1 MQAAK
6 PSPARLLCR
15 LSSFPGCKSSLEFAV
30 MNHSPQWLEESNGED
45 NQADN
50 WMWIGE
56 KVDPVRRHLP
66 NDPYTQPSRDEVDK
80 ICDDLACGVKLEDDW
95 RLDIQTEEDCANGYQ
110 DDPSESCKN
119 RVNDDVVFDIL

>member
-1 MQAAK
+1 
-6 PSPARLLCR
+6 
-15 LSSFPGCKSSLEFAV
+15 
-30 MNHSPQWLEESNGED
+30 MNHSPQWLEESDGED

-95 RLDIQTEEDCANGYQ
+95 RLDVQTEEDCANRQ
-110 DDPSESCKN
+110 QENPSESCKN
-119 RVNDDVVFDIL
+119 RVNNDVMFDIL